1 MVLPTAFLAG
11 IGAAADTA
19 RATLENIPAKL
30 EDDLKEMGVLYNAQ
44 NEKFNQSLKVA
55 EANIAN
61 IERIASDFGIE
72 AGIVNSV
79 YAANGGD
86 ESKTREQLKNIIDT
100 YGDQPI
106 PTVPIAPTKST
117 TLPEQMQVDA
127 APKEAVSKNMF
138 QDFAKLFKY
147 YGPEQVLQ
155 EFAKKQNISV
165 DRAQKILSGTF
176 GDLIPEAQYDVKP
189 APEAMLAALEKQDD
203 KSIFSGDT
211 ASGQML
217 NNVKTVINR
226 ILSPD
231 NRGQYNEGDVKFA
244 QSAIND
250 MIIAME
256 NDDTFSMTLI
266 NGRINQIKPIAKPED
281 AKVDLKWQTLS
292 KNTET
297 LLGAVINNK
306 DITFDN
312 AKILQLGKAQATAIG
327 SGKEEDWKKVNEL
340 YYDIT
345 KNKIIAQKDPE
356 KKLSPYQK
364 TINDLAVKHLEKNI
378 NKGVEYPAGKIEE
391 LNKALINAQQNL
403 DNDEAWQV
411 VNLLVKNLKPTYVGD
426 EKTLSAK
433 EQVKSDMF
441 YNTIN
446 LSSI

>member
-19 RATLENIPAKL
+19 RATLENIPRKL

-44 NEKFNQSLKVA
+44 NEKFNKSLKVA

-138 QDFAKLFKY
+138 QDFAKLFRY

-226 ILSPD
+226 VLSPD
-231 NRGQYNEGDVKFA
+231 NQGQYNEGAVKFA

-312 AKILQLGKAQATAIG
+312 AEILRLSQAQASAIG
-327 SGKEEDWKKVNEL
+327 SGKDEDWKKVEAL
-340 YYDIT
+340 YFDIT
-345 KNKIIAQKDPE
+345 KNKKIIQKEDKAE
-356 KKLSPYQK
+356 LEEYKK
-364 TINDLAVKHLEKNI
+364 TIKNLALKHIDKSMT
-378 NKGVEYPAGKIEE
+378 KGVEYPEGKINE
-391 LNKALINAQQNL
+391 L
-403 DNDEAWQV
+403 
-411 VNLLVKNLKPTYVGD
+411 
-426 EKTLSAK
+426 S
-433 EQVKSDMF
+433 
-441 YNTIN
+441 
-446 LSSI
+446 